1 MPPSRIVLIAATL
14 VWFASAVPVKAAMI
28 ADPSPEIKRLMAAAK
43 EKGERELDLVWSGTS
58 LGGSE
63 GARKFETLFNRMYG
77 LNAKFNF
84 TPGPSMTDTAGR
96 VTQEVAAGRTA
107 STDILMGT
115 ESHYG
120 DLVKRTVLEEY
131 DYSRLSPRIQKK
143 FVAPKNIGTEFY
155 TIISG
160 ITYNTNFVP
169 ANEVPKKLEDVLNPK
184 WKGKIAS
191 TTNAAIFDRV
201 AMRPDWGV
209 ERMKAFITRLAAQ
222 VGGLVRASENE
233 RVISGEFIML
243 VMDGGGHQVRKQQLK
258 GAPVGHVIP
267 EDAGNISFGYMGVP
281 RTSAHP
287 NLAKLFINMV
297 MSEEGQKVV
306 FETHFAD
313 HHELPASQSA
323 AALAELTAKK
333 AKMLRV
339 DIDFVMKH
347 PEMGKLSDEFR
358 NILRGQQGG

>member
-1 MPPSRIVLIAATL
+1 MPLTRCVLIAAAL
-14 VWFASAVPVKAAMI
+14 LGVAATSVQAAT
-28 ADPSPEIKRLMAAAK
+28 ADHSPEVKRLIAAAK
-43 EKGERELDLVWSGTS
+43 EKGERELDLIWSGTS

-63 GARKFETLFNRMYG
+63 GAKKFEALFNRIYG
-77 LNAKFNF
+77 LNTKFNF

-120 DLVKRTVLEEY
+120 DLVKRNVLEEY

-160 ITYNTNFVP
+160 ITYNTHSISAKEAP
-169 ANEVPKKLEDVLNPK
+169 RRLEDVLSPK

-201 AMRPDWGV
+201 AMLPEWGV
-209 ERMKAFITRLAAQ
+209 ERMKVFITKLADQ
-222 VGGLVRASENE
+222 VGGLIRASENE

-258 GAPVGHVIP
+258 GAPVGHIIP
-267 EDAGNISFGYMGVP
+267 EDAANMSFGYMGVP

-297 MSEEGQKVV
+297 MSEEGQRVV
-306 FETHFAD
+306 FETHFTD

-333 AKMLRV
+333 AKLLRV

-347 PEMGKLSDEFR
+347 PEMSKLSDEFR
-358 NILRGQQGG
+358 NILRAKRGG

>member
-1 MPPSRIVLIAATL
+1 MPRSRIVLIACAL
-14 VWFASAVPVKAAMI
+14 VGLASANSVKAAS
-28 ADPSPEIKRLMAAAK
+28 DHSPEVKRLIAAAK

-63 GARKFETLFNRMYG
+63 GARKFEALFNRMYG
-77 LNAKFNF
+77 LNTRFNF
-84 TPGPSMTDTAGR
+84 TPGPSMTDMTGK
-96 VTQEVAAGRTA
+96 VTQEVAAGRKT
-107 STDILMGT
+107 STDILVGT

-120 DLVKRTVLEEY
+120 DLVKRAVLEEY
-131 DYSRLSPRIQKK
+131 DYTRLSPRIQKK
-143 FVAPKNIGTEFY
+143 FVAPKNIGAEFY

-201 AMRPDWGV
+201 AMLPEWGV
-209 ERMKAFITRLAAQ
+209 ERMKVFITKLADQ
-222 VGGLVRASENE
+222 VGGLIRASENE

-267 EDAGNISFGYMGVP
+267 EDGANMSFGYMGVT

-287 NLAKLFINMV
+287 NLSKLFINMV
-297 MSEEGQKVV
+297 MSEDGQKVV
-306 FETHFAD
+306 FETHFTD
-313 HHELPASQSA
+313 HHELPGSQSA
-323 AALAELTAKK
+323 VALGDLLAKK
-333 AKMLRV
+333 TKMLRV

-347 PEMGKLSDEFR
+347 PEMSKLSDEFR
-358 NILRGQQGG
+358 NILRAKRGG